1 MEDGDILPH
10 GMEHLDLGHDTLKLA
25 LSEGSE
31 DPHAGLIEWL
41 KAISLEALAALE
53 IVPIIPGVNDI
64 MIDEVASNEA
74 DQDDMGE
81 EEATR
86 TLVGVGKK
94 PTKKKIRVSR
104 GLRGAAEIALAA
116 KQALE
121 NPAVRVKEGPDA
133 DKYTRECFLRPVLL
147 PSEVEYFKA
156 RQSKRMVLELAQS
169 VARDESKSRWTPLI
183 NLPGIDPTIEE
194 NRIAAIEL
202 MVEQARTLAK
212 TLLQRKGHNIPGQVV
227 RHENWTKKFAVK
239 KPPALPSAPISAQP
253 LSAPSS
259 APLPLSAHSNRKRKP
274 KGSSSDLAD
283 LKKQSQFERL
293 HPARRDAAS
302 IAVGQLM
309 ASVQAGS
316 LVTNDVPLNR
326 LMGPFLQIELQ
337 IAPHFQAWTILM
349 ISWVPALVFATMMIS
364 WIPTLVCATMMI
376 SWVPALVCA
385 TMIMSMISCFPSL
398 FLSQQHHL
406 PRVHRHHRQHRR
418 HHQLFQLL

>member
-10 GMEHLDLGHDTLKLA
+10 GVEEMENLGRNDLKWA
-25 LSEGSE
+25 RSEENE

-41 KAISLEALAALE
+41 KAISLEDLAALE

-74 DQDDMGE
+74 DQDE
-81 EEATR
+81 EEAPR
-86 TLVGVGKK
+86 TVVGVGKK

-121 NPAVRVKEGPDA
+121 NPAIRVKEGQDA
-133 DKYTRECFLRPVLL
+133 DKYTKECFLRPVLL

-169 VARDESKSRWTPLI
+169 IARDESKSRWTPLI

-212 TLLQRKGHNIPGQVV
+212 TLLQRKGHNIVGQVV

-239 KPPALPSAPISAQP
+239 KPLALASAPTLAEP

-259 APLPLSAHSNRKRKP
+259 VSLPFSAPPNRKRKP
-274 KGSSSDLAD
+274 KGNVPDLSD
-283 LKKQSQFERL
+283 LKKQSQFDRI

-309 ASVQAGS
+309 ASAQAGK
-316 LVTNDVPLNR
+316 LVTNDMLLNR
-326 LMGPFLQIELQ
+326 LMGPF
-337 IAPHFQAWTILM
+337 FRW
-349 ISWVPALVFATMMIS
+349 SS
-364 WIPTLVCATMMI
+364 K
-376 SWVPALVCA
+376 
-385 TMIMSMISCFPSL
+385 
-398 FLSQQHHL
+398 
-406 PRVHRHHRQHRR
+406 
-418 HHQLFQLL
+418 